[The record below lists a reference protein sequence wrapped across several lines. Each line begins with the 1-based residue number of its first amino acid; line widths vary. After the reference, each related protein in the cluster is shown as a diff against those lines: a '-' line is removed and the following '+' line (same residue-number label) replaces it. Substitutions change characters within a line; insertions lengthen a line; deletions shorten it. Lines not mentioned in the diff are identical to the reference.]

1 MKDGSPNRRPE
12 LQLVHDRPRT
22 GGHGIAPG
30 GVWARRPDSSVVRLR
45 THGERVATFSPQAP
59 WRNGCIKARCKDWL
73 VKAPRLTRSALTGSA
88 VSMVLA
94 LCTLPLPVEARD
106 TPTNATV
113 LIRIR
118 GTVRVSA
125 GLWPGAPPEVTEFR
139 DVEIGTGSGFVVSA
153 DGYIVTNHHAISDD
167 TFEIERQGRKGR
179 VSVHV
184 QSIEVQFPSDTAVGS
199 NRSQRYSATV
209 VSSDETLDLA
219 VLFVSGAGMPV
230 AALGDSDAVVSG
242 EPVRALGY
250 PLGDLLDV
258 ARTGRDERAPA
269 VTTSPGAVSALRL
282 DDRGDVA
289 YLQTTATLNPGNSGG
304 PLVDQDGYVVGVVRM
319 QVRGASGIGFAI
331 PVNRV
336 KRFLTSRGLDHQ
348 LPSRSLELGA
358 VYAPRVKGLSVQLPY
373 GFQDESPTRLHV
385 EAPFAG
391 ITLRVDR
398 VASPWRSDQIEQL
411 LLAGQLFERSSW
423 TRRAAG
429 NTPKSGALRVVSA
442 RTTDG
447 ADEFAMEYVLTEL
460 RGERLIA
467 RYIGPADAVAFNRST
482 LRASLATLEG
492 VPLVAENASLTREL
506 TWANALN
513 IDSSLRSLP
522 LPVGWLVEPGETS
535 SCGGLPPVEAGLT
548 ASPPG
553 DFTITLRAGWL
564 SESPLN
570 AASVAARCSS
580 RRTANGPTSYVAAA
594 NWLGTSYTIE
604 GVFVERGQ
612 RLLHLQLVAPADKA
626 TAMSAMLAAWIKQLQ
641 P

>member
-1 MKDGSPNRRPE
+1 M
-12 LQLVHDRPRT
+12 PRSLL
-22 GGHGIAPG
+22 A
-30 GVWARRPDSSVVRLR
+30 
-45 THGERVATFSPQAP
+45 
-59 WRNGCIKARCKDWL
+59 
-73 VKAPRLTRSALTGSA
+73 GSA
-88 VSMVLA
+88 VALVSA
-94 LCTLPLPVEARD
+94 LCALPLPVEARD
-106 TPTNATV
+106 SPTNATV

-125 GLWPGAPPEVTEFR
+125 GLWPGAPPDVTEFR

-153 DGYIVTNHHAISDD
+153 DGYIVTNHHVISGD
-167 TFEIERQGRKGR
+167 TFEIERQGQKVR
-179 VSVHV
+179 VSVDV
-184 QSIEVQFPSDTAVGS
+184 QSIDVQFPSDVAGGS
-199 NRSQRYSATV
+199 NRSPRYAATV

-250 PLGDLLDV
+250 PLGDLLEV
-258 ARTGRDERAPA
+258 ARVGRDERAPT
-269 VTTSPGAVSALRL
+269 VTTSPGAVSALRV

-336 KRFLTSRGLDHQ
+336 KRFLASRGLDHQ

-358 VYAPRVKGLSVQLPY
+358 VYAPRAKGLSVQLPY
-373 GFQDESPTRLHV
+373 GFQDESPARLHV
-385 EAPFAG
+385 EAPSAG

-398 VASPWRSDQIEQL
+398 VASRWRPDQIEQL

-423 TRRAAG
+423 TRRAAD
-429 NTPKSGALRVVSA
+429 NTPKPGGIVSA
-442 RTTDG
+442 RTTNDG
-447 ADEFAMEYVLTEL
+447 VELAMEYVLTEL

-482 LRASLATLEG
+482 LRASLATLAG
-492 VPLVAENASLTREL
+492 VPLVAENASLMREL
-506 TWANALN
+506 TWATAQNT
-513 IDSSLRSLP
+513 DSSPRSLP
-522 LPVGWLVEPGETS
+522 LPVGWLVEPGEPS
-535 SCGGLPPVEAGLT
+535 ACGGLPVVEMGLT
-548 ASPPG
+548 ASPPE

-564 SESPLN
+564 SESPLD
-570 AASVAARCSS
+570 AASAAARCSS
-580 RRTANGPTSYVAAA
+580 RRTANGPASYVAATD
-594 NWLGTSYTIE
+594 WLGTSYTIE
-604 GVFVERGQ
+604 GVFVERSQ

-626 TAMSAMLAAWIKQLQ
+626 SAMSAMLAAWIRQL

>member
-1 MKDGSPNRRPE
+1 M
-12 LQLVHDRPRT
+12 
-22 GGHGIAPG
+22 
-30 GVWARRPDSSVVRLR
+30 
-45 THGERVATFSPQAP
+45 
-59 WRNGCIKARCKDWL
+59 
-73 VKAPRLTRSALTGSA
+73 LTRSAVLV
-88 VSMVLA
+88 VSA

-113 LIRIR
+113 LIRVR
-118 GTVRVSA
+118 GTVRVAA
-125 GLWPGAPPEVTEFR
+125 GRWPGAPPEVTELR

-153 DGYIVTNHHAISDD
+153 DGYIVTNHHAIADD
-167 TFEIERQGRKGR
+167 TFEIERQGQKVR
-179 VSVHV
+179 VSVNV
-184 QSIEVQFPSDTAVGS
+184 QSIEVQFPSDAAVGS
-199 NRSQRYSATV
+199 GRSPRYSATV

-219 VLFVSGAGMPV
+219 VLFVSVAGMPV

-242 EPVRALGY
+242 EPVQALGY

-269 VTTSPGAVSALRL
+269 VTTSPGAISALRV

-304 PLVDQDGYVVGVVRM
+304 PLVDRDGYVVGVVRM
-319 QVRGASGIGFAI
+319 QVRGATGIGFAI

-398 VASPWRSDQIEQL
+398 VASLWRSDQIEQL
-411 LLAGQLFERSSW
+411 LQTGQLFEQSTW
-423 TRRAAG
+423 TPRAG
-429 NTPKSGALRVVSA
+429 DTPKSGASRIGSA
-442 RTTDG
+442 RTTNG
-447 ADEFAMEYVLTEL
+447 ADEFAMEYVITEQ

-492 VPLVAENASLTREL
+492 VPLIAESASLTREL
-506 TWANALN
+506 TWATAPN
-513 IDSSLRSLP
+513 IDSALRSLP
-522 LPVGWLVEPGETS
+522 LPAGWIVEPGETS
-535 SCGGLPPVEAGLT
+535 SCGGLPPVEVGLS
-548 ASPPG
+548 ASPAG

-564 SESPLN
+564 SESPLT
-570 AASVAARCSS
+570 AASAAARCSS
-580 RRTANGPTSYVAAA
+580 RRATNGPASYVAAA

-604 GVFVERGQ
+604 GVFVERSQ

-626 TAMSAMLAAWIKQLQ
+626 TAMSAMLAGWLKQLQ